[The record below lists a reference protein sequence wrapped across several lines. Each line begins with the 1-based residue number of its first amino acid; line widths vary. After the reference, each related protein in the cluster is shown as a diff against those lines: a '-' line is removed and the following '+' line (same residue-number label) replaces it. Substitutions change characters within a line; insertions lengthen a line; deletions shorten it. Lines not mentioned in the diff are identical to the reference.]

1 MPKFS
6 SYHPSLNIS
15 DFFIGA
21 FSFEQLHLSSWRV
34 NTPRVCNIKMLEG
47 IYLLL
52 SDDAVDVY
60 QLDTSGIELM
70 SQRAVTVW
78 TAPGKTVDGLN
89 NNNLHIVFRIYTV
102 INCFLHRLTDLESW
116 LQKLE
121 FFDDIVATSPGILR
135 DLPFLVF
142 GGITVHFLLYRRD
155 PDGRNGVY
163 GFISQH
169 LLKTLEGVSSGC
181 DRIYSTI
188 SLANRSMG
196 CTSVMPNNCGKGSG
210 TGSSVLERHDT
221 PRVINSMVLITR
233 S

>member
-1 MPKFS
+1 
-6 SYHPSLNIS
+6 
-15 DFFIGA
+15 
-21 FSFEQLHLSSWRV
+21 
-34 NTPRVCNIKMLEG
+34 MLEG

-102 INCFLHRLTDLESW
+102 INCFLHWLTDLESW

-135 DLPFLVF
+135 DLPLLVF

-163 GFISQH
+163 GVHISTSAKDTRRGFIRVWQNIFDH
-169 LLKTLEGVSSGC
+169 Q
-181 DRIYSTI
+181 
-188 SLANRSMG
+188 A
-196 CTSVMPNNCGKGSG
+196 GKQIDA
-210 TGSSVLERHDT
+210 LFERHAE
-221 PRVINSMVLITR
+221 
-233 S
+233 